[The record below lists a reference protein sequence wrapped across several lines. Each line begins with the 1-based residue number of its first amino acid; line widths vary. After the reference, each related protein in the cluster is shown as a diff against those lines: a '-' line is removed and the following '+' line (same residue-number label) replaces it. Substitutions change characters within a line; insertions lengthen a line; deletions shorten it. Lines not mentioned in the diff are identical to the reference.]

1 MTYLHILNSD
11 GDKTALDARHNP
23 ASGTTGVHAAYIKQ
37 GASSGRGMAA
47 VIESRNSD
55 VPASVI
61 TGGWTPL
68 RLDVSSSHSPTEE
81 LPTGINNRSENAS
94 LVLSSSYRGGDD
106 DGTGTDSTGRLNL
119 YSYQRANTGSFG
131 ETIRHFLMRKDAK
144 AMEAWYGPQSGTSA
158 NYDVNRNW
166 TSGSS
171 PKPWCWTGAH
181 YEANDHGSIHGHW
194 EVEVPDTTGALQ
206 GRLEIPFIDQEGDTS
221 VIGIETTNIRTNK
234 ADFSIRASTGV
245 LRIGGSSSFNKDI
258 LLSISSDRATSGQRW
273 ILRATNEAETGSNAG
288 TNFNI
293 RRYDDSGVFIDSP
306 ISVSR
311 STGNVTLGPGVVA
324 RRASSSVSSL
334 SLNSTSLGGGLG
346 VVALGNADTVP
357 STNPTGGGVL
367 YAEAGALKYRGSS
380 GTVTTL
386 GVA

>member
-1 MTYLHILNSD
+1 MSPALTGD
-11 GDKTALDARHNP
+11 G
-23 ASGTTGVHAAYIKQ
+23 I
-37 GASSGRGMAA
+37 
-47 VIESRNSD
+47 
-55 VPASVI
+55 
-61 TGGWTPL
+61 PL
-68 RLDVSSSHSPTEE
+68 RIDASDAHSPTEE
-81 LPTGINNRSENAS
+81 LPTGILNRSEQAT
-94 LVLSSSYRGGDD
+94 LVISSSYVGGDD
-106 DGTGTDSTGRLNL
+106 DGVGTDSTGRINL

-158 NYDVNRNW
+158 NYDASRNW
-166 TSGSS
+166 TAGSS

-245 LRIGGSSSFNKDI
+245 LRIGGSASFNKDI

-273 ILRATNEAETGSNAG
+273 ILRATNEAETGGNSG
-288 TNFNI
+288 TNFSI
-293 RRYDDSGVFIDSP
+293 RRYDDTGVYIDSP
-306 ISVSR
+306 VSVSR
-311 STGNVTLGPGVVA
+311 STGNVTLGPGLVA
-324 RRASSSVSSL
+324 RRSSSTTSSL
-334 SLNSTSLGGGLG
+334 SLNSTSLGGGAG
-346 VVALGNADTVP
+346 VFALGNATTIP
-357 STNPTGGGVL
+357 STSPVGGGVL
-367 YAEAGALKYRGSS
+367 YAEGGALKWKGSN